1 MAKPNTDKKLYRD
14 KKGKEIRK
22 IIKQKQDNNNK
33 GNCYCMIS
41 SPAGWNVDYAVP
53 VSYSDIYNTKNLLE
67 PNVKGLFLELGNKK
81 INNGEKKYDKP
92 YKYCLYFGNQ
102 SNKKIKLYQNKGKNK
117 GKSGRGG
124 ASIGRNTNVY
134 SSYFAKKDCVNDEII
149 LVHKYKDNSPKEP
162 GEPDPTKPI
171 CVVCYYNN
179 CGKGRYIFK
188 KCRHG
193 RDLCGTC
200 ARQLITCPVCRA
212 DRR

>member
-1 MAKPNTDKKLYRD
+1 MEKPNIGKKLYRD

-22 IIKQKQDNNNK
+22 TIKQKQDNNNK
-33 GNCYCMIS
+33 GNSYIS
-41 SPAGWNVDYAVP
+41 PIQYWNTDP
-53 VSYSDIYNTKNLLE
+53 KPYSDIYKTKNLLE
-67 PNVKGLFLELGNKK
+67 PNVKGLFLELGNKQ
-81 INNGEKKYDKP
+81 INNGEEKYNKP
-92 YKYCLYFGNQ
+92 YKYGLYF
-102 SNKKIKLYQNKGKNK
+102 SNVSYKKIKLYQNKGFNK
-117 GKSGRGG
+117 GKTGLLSV
-124 ASIGRNTNVY
+124 NNNVY
-134 SSYFAKKDCVNDEII
+134 RSYFAKKDCVNDEIE

-162 GEPDPTKPI
+162 NPDKPI

-179 CGKGRYIFK
+179 CGMGRYIFK